1 MALPTTTPS
10 SWLRSMDFPSQI
22 LETGSDDYE
31 LYEEDGEFVLSIELP
46 GFDPAEITATWD
58 SGVLNIAAEHEDE
71 NRGQRRT
78 YHRRFRFPKRV
89 DEENIGAQYR
99 NGILEVR
106 LPVSQ
111 DAVTRGTPIP
121 IEH

>member
-31 LYEEDGEFVLSIELP
+31 LYEEDGEFVLSVELP
-46 GFDPAEITATWD
+46 GFDVGEIDVTWD
-58 SGVLNIAAEHEDE
+58 DGMLNIAAEHEDDE
-71 NRGQRRT
+71 RNQHRT